1 MELWKLN
8 NLFKI
13 FLLSFIIAFLAS
25 VFLLRDL
32 LVSRYLIIALIVGIS
47 VYIVFGAL
55 PLLKRRAAQLRQHG
69 ERAGFS
75 RTSMIGILVIV
86 ILFVAAFII
95 VRDRAS
101 PTQGYQ
107 LVSSQFFVLPNGTV
121 FDMRPTAPA
130 NECAWLESM
139 NVTTQQKARDQG
151 LPDCDF
157 AWPHINLSQPTVFLE
172 FENSTEFVYVI
183 NASMDPAPSSIGTVV
198 LCFTIPAQSFQCWVP
213 PARVSHLR

>member
-1 MELWKLN
+1 LELWKLN

-13 FLLSFIIAFLAS
+13 FLLSSIIAFLAS
-25 VFLLRDL
+25 VFLLRNL

-55 PLLKRRAAQLRQHG
+55 SLLKRRAALRQHG

-107 LVSSQFFVLPNGTV
+107 LVSSQFFVLPNGTI
-121 FDMRPTAPA
+121 FAMHPTAPA

-157 AWPHINLSQPTVFLE
+157 AWPHINLSQPTLFLE

-183 NASMDPAPSSIGTVV
+183 NASMDLAPSSPGTVV
-198 LCFTIPAQSFQCWVP
+198 LCFTIPAQSFQCWIP

>member
-47 VYIVFGAL
+47 VYIMFGAF

-69 ERAGFS
+69 ERGGFS

-86 ILFVAAFII
+86 ILFLAAFII
-95 VRDRAS
+95 VRDSAS
-101 PTQGYQ
+101 PTPGYQ
-107 LVSSQFFVLPNGTV
+107 LVSSQFFVLPNGTI
-121 FDMRPTAPA
+121 FAMHPTAPV

-157 AWPHINLSQPTVFLE
+157 AWPHINLSQPTLFLE

-183 NASMDPAPSSIGTVV
+183 NASMDLAPSSPGTVV
-198 LCFTIPAQSFQCWVP
+198 LCFTIPAQSFQCWIP

>member
-47 VYIVFGAL
+47 VYIVSGAL

-69 ERAGFS
+69 ERAGIS

-95 VRDRAS
+95 VRDSAS
-101 PTQGYQ
+101 PTPGYQ
-107 LVSSQFFVLPNGTV
+107 LVSSQFFVLPNGTI
-121 FDMRPTAPA
+121 FAMHPTAPV

-151 LPDCDF
+151 LRDCDF
-157 AWPHINLSQPTVFLE
+157 AWPHINLSQPTLFLE

-183 NASMDPAPSSIGTVV
+183 NASMDLAPSSPGTVV
-198 LCFTIPAQSFQCWVP
+198 LCFTIPAQSFQCWIP

>member
-1 MELWKLN
+1 M
-8 NLFKI
+8 
-13 FLLSFIIAFLAS
+13 
-25 VFLLRDL
+25 
-32 LVSRYLIIALIVGIS
+32 
-47 VYIVFGAL
+47 FGAF
-55 PLLKRRAAQLRQHG
+55 PLLKRRAARLRQHG

-121 FDMRPTAPA
+121 FEMRPTAPA

-139 NVTTQQKARDQG
+139 NVTKQQKARDQG

-157 AWPHINLSQPTVFLE
+157 AWTHINLSQPTMYLE
-172 FENSTEFVYVI
+172 FDNSTDLFFFFYV
-183 NASMDPAPSSIGTVV
+183 S
-198 LCFTIPAQSFQCWVP
+198 LY
-213 PARVSHLR
+213 HLNNT

>member
-1 MELWKLN
+1 LELWKLN

-47 VYIVFGAL
+47 VYIVFGAF

-69 ERAGFS
+69 ERGGFS

-86 ILFVAAFII
+86 ILFLAAFII
-95 VRDRAS
+95 VRDSAS
-101 PTQGYQ
+101 PTPGYQ
-107 LVSSQFFVLPNGTV
+107 LVSSQFFVLPNGTI
-121 FDMRPTAPA
+121 FAMHPTAPV

-157 AWPHINLSQPTVFLE
+157 AWPHINLSQPTLFLE

-183 NASMDPAPSSIGTVV
+183 NASMDLAPSSPGTVV
-198 LCFTIPAQSFQCWVP
+198 LCFTIPAQSFQCWIP

>member
-47 VYIVFGAL
+47 VYVVFGAF

-69 ERAGFS
+69 ERGGFS

-86 ILFVAAFII
+86 ILFLAAFII
-95 VRDRAS
+95 VRDSAS
-101 PTQGYQ
+101 PTPGYQ
-107 LVSSQFFVLPNGTV
+107 LVSSQFFVLPNGTI
-121 FDMRPTAPA
+121 FAMHPTAPV

-139 NVTTQQKARDQG
+139 NVTTQQRARDQG

-157 AWPHINLSQPTVFLE
+157 AWPHINLSQPTLFLE

-183 NASMDPAPSSIGTVV
+183 NASMDLAPSSPGTVV
-198 LCFTIPAQSFQCWVP
+198 LCFTIPAQSFQCWIP

>member
-69 ERAGFS
+69 ERGGFS

-86 ILFVAAFII
+86 ILFLAAFII
-95 VRDRAS
+95 VRDSAS
-101 PTQGYQ
+101 PTPGYQ
-107 LVSSQFFVLPNGTV
+107 LVSSQFFVLPNGTI
-121 FDMRPTAPA
+121 FAMHPTAPV

-139 NVTTQQKARDQG
+139 NVTTQQRARDQG

-157 AWPHINLSQPTVFLE
+157 AWPHINLSQPTLFLE

-183 NASMDPAPSSIGTVV
+183 NASMDLAPSSPGTVV
-198 LCFTIPAQSFQCWVP
+198 LCFTIPAQSFQCWIP

>member
-25 VFLLRDL
+25 VFLLRNL

-47 VYIVFGAL
+47 VYIMFGAF

-69 ERAGFS
+69 ERGGFS

-86 ILFVAAFII
+86 ILFLAAFII
-95 VRDRAS
+95 VRDSAS
-101 PTQGYQ
+101 PTPGYQ
-107 LVSSQFFVLPNGTV
+107 LVSSQFFVLPNGTI
-121 FDMRPTAPA
+121 FAMHPTAPV

-157 AWPHINLSQPTVFLE
+157 AWPHINLSQPTLFLE

-183 NASMDPAPSSIGTVV
+183 NASMDLAPSSPGTVV
-198 LCFTIPAQSFQCWVP
+198 LCFTIPAQSFQCWIP

>member
-69 ERAGFS
+69 ERGGFS

-86 ILFVAAFII
+86 ILFLAAFII
-95 VRDRAS
+95 VRDSAS
-101 PTQGYQ
+101 PTPGYQ
-107 LVSSQFFVLPNGTV
+107 LVSSQFFVLPNGTIFV
-121 FDMRPTAPA
+121 MHPTAPV

-157 AWPHINLSQPTVFLE
+157 AWPHINLSQPTLFLE

-183 NASMDPAPSSIGTVV
+183 NASMDLAPSSPGTVV
-198 LCFTIPAQSFQCWVP
+198 LCFTIPAQSFQCWIP

>member
-47 VYIVFGAL
+47 VYIVFGAF

-69 ERAGFS
+69 ERGGFS

-86 ILFVAAFII
+86 ILFLAAFII
-95 VRDRAS
+95 VRDSAS
-101 PTQGYQ
+101 PTPGYQ
-107 LVSSQFFVLPNGTV
+107 LVSSQFFVLPNGTI
-121 FDMRPTAPA
+121 FAMHPTAPV

-157 AWPHINLSQPTVFLE
+157 AWPHINLSQPTLFLE

-183 NASMDPAPSSIGTVV
+183 NASMDLAPSSPGTVV
-198 LCFTIPAQSFQCWVP
+198 LCFTIPAQSFQCWIP

>member
-25 VFLLRDL
+25 VFLLRNL
-32 LVSRYLIIALIVGIS
+32 LVSRYLIIALIVGIG
-47 VYIVFGAL
+47 VYIVSGAL

-69 ERAGFS
+69 ERAGIS

-86 ILFVAAFII
+86 ILFLAAFII
-95 VRDRAS
+95 VRDSAS
-101 PTQGYQ
+101 PTPGYQ
-107 LVSSQFFVLPNGTV
+107 LVSSQFFVLPNGTI
-121 FDMRPTAPA
+121 FAMHPTAPV

-157 AWPHINLSQPTVFLE
+157 AWPHINLSQPTLFLE

-183 NASMDPAPSSIGTVV
+183 NASMDLAPSSPGTVV
-198 LCFTIPAQSFQCWVP
+198 LCFTIPAQSFQCWIP

>member
-47 VYIVFGAL
+47 VYIVFGAF

-69 ERAGFS
+69 ERGGFS

-86 ILFVAAFII
+86 ILFLAAFII
-95 VRDRAS
+95 VRDSAS
-101 PTQGYQ
+101 PTPGYQ
-107 LVSSQFFVLPNGTV
+107 LVSSQFFVLPNGTI
-121 FDMRPTAPA
+121 FAMHPTAPV

-139 NVTTQQKARDQG
+139 NVTTQQRARDQG

-157 AWPHINLSQPTVFLE
+157 AWPHINLSQPTLFLE

-183 NASMDPAPSSIGTVV
+183 NASMDLAPSSPGTVV
-198 LCFTIPAQSFQCWVP
+198 LCFTIPAQSFQCWIP

>member
-55 PLLKRRAAQLRQHG
+55 PLLKRRAAQLRQQG

-107 LVSSQFFVLPNGTV
+107 LVSPQFFVLPNGTV
-121 FDMRPTAPA
+121 FEMRPTAPA

-157 AWPHINLSQPTVFLE
+157 AWPHINLSQPTLFLE

-183 NASMDPAPSSIGTVV
+183 NASMDLAPSSPGTVV
-198 LCFTIPAQSFQCWVP
+198 LCFTIPAQSFQCWIP